1 LGVTIAGF
9 GGAGGDA
16 ADVSIF
22 GVDASFVIGPDFG
35 CLSVFTL
42 RAAGTFE
49 AIFGGRFRFDF
60 GTALGF
66 TTFGL
71 TLSFGPSDWV
81 GRFSCVIDAGTGGVR
96 AFVGSNSV
104 EKIGRPAIPCFLAER
119 VDLEGFNVFGR
130 FSLERGIWSG
140 GLAKRLLSGACVGMR
155 LSLKRRDAAGVVRRY
170 NSGKFGGGPSSSRV
184 V

>member
-1 LGVTIAGF
+1 MGVTIAGF

-22 GVDASFVIGPDFG
+22 GVDASFLIGLGFC
-35 CLSVFTL
+35 CLSVFIFG
-42 RAAGTFE
+42 AGGTFE
-49 AIFGGRFRFDF
+49 AIFGGRFSFDF

-66 TTFGL
+66 KTSDL
-71 TLSFGPSDWV
+71 TLSIGPSDWV
-81 GRFSCVIDAGTGGVR
+81 GRFSFVIDAGTGGVT
-96 AFVGSNSV
+96 AFVGSSSV
-104 EKIGRPAIPCFLAER
+104 DIIGRPAIPCFLAER

-140 GLAKRLLSGACVGMR
+140 GLAKRLLSGACVDMR

-170 NSGKFGGGPSSSRV
+170 KSGKFGGGPSSSRV